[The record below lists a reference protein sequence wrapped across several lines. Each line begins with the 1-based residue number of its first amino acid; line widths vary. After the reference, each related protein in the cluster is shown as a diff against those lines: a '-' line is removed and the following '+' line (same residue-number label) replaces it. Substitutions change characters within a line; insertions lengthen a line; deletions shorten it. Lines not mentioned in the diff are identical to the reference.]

1 MAINRTLIEGQRL
14 MREAGKDTR
23 GEAFVKGMSTQLAA
37 GIAERKAITAT
48 ANKYMEDLGGIE
60 NMNLIEPS
68 QRGAVT
74 DFLRT
79 KRDEFSD
86 LAGQYA
92 ENPSS
97 EIKDKMDAIKFQF
110 STVNNQLKSYM
121 DKRKEYLSDRDEG
134 NLQTGGSF
142 DGDNTFFES
151 TYGNPDAAFGID
163 YKTGK
168 ISFTGAGN
176 ETRSLEDFGDHTLR
190 NYEGEAS
197 ASTVF
202 ADAKKIKYD
211 GGMFDKSR
219 ISQQFVFKHRGQGA
233 DEIQSLIQTDLSG
246 DDSDLG
252 FMQQW
257 AAGDLKDKS
266 LYEGFEANKDGTY
279 DASWMLE
286 NGNKQQVLD
295 SMGKFVGNVS
305 QNIYDT
311 SVENPERVRKRNQQ
325 NQKNNPP
332 NKTDKYG
339 GYAPYSDSGG
349 DADADVNSFQSIP
362 YGDKIARRKSLK
374 NFEEVTGVHYTYKY
388 DKNDEGGW
396 AAYDGTKFV
405 RNMNGARVARIEG
418 LMSANDTSHSDFN
431 QKKVKSD
438 LDNNNLKAKTPGTVG
453 LGLINIE
460 GNTIKNQVNKVANNL
475 YEIFDNNFKN
485 DFNIS
490 VVSKNTTG
498 GSGMFS
504 SSSGTSKTPNKIKIT
519 SKDGKFEKVYDIGPN
534 ATQETVDQINK
545 DFADYITVNSSY
557 QDPE

>member
-1 MAINRTLIEGQRL
+1 

-68 QRGAVT
+68 QKGAVT

-79 KRDEFSD
+79 KRDEFND
-86 LAGQYA
+86 LATQHA

-97 EIKDKMDAIKFQF
+97 ELRDKMDAIKFQF
-110 STVNNQLKSYM
+110 QTVNNQLKIYM

-151 TYGNPDAAFGID
+151 TYGNPDAAFSID

-246 DDSDLG
+246 DNSDLG

-257 AAGDLKDKS
+257 ASGNLKDKS

-305 QNIYDT
+305 EDIYNSSD
-311 SVENPERVRKRNQQ
+311 ENPDRVRKRNQENKSNGGKGGGFKKTFKNGDGEYIQ
-325 NQKNNPP
+325 PNERQIIRESVFDEGDFDGYYGDYKFNETNESYDMYKDGELVQKDISKLDVLTKEGGRKPGDP
-332 NKTDKYG
+332 GRFRTAKINKEDRKGLTTG
-339 GYAPYSDSGG
+339 QIS
-349 DADADVNSFQSIP
+349 VNSAFVTGDDDASAGKINQYFKLDNSDYKFVP
-362 YGDKIARRKSLK
+362 YYSQDPLDRIIAFADQGIAKDAMFSNDIMLIGPDGKVATDTNGKPIRISTSSKDPNGERDKINAAMVQYGLLDD
-374 NFEEVTGVHYTYKY
+374 FEQQ
-388 DKNDEGGW
+388 EG
-396 AAYDGTKFV
+396 
-405 RNMNGARVARIEG
+405 E
-418 LMSANDTSHSDFN
+418 
-431 QKKVKSD
+431 
-438 LDNNNLKAKTPGTVG
+438 
-453 LGLINIE
+453 
-460 GNTIKNQVNKVANNL
+460 
-475 YEIFDNNFKN
+475 
-485 DFNIS
+485 
-490 VVSKNTTG
+490 
-498 GSGMFS
+498 
-504 SSSGTSKTPNKIKIT
+504 
-519 SKDGKFEKVYDIGPN
+519 
-534 ATQETVDQINK
+534 QE
-545 DFADYITVNSSY
+545 
-557 QDPE
+557 DPLN